1 MNHEKSIEKFISRSI
16 KNGTDPIEEAP
27 FKMILEKMTTD
38 EIHLWWIVY
47 SASLAFSDAHVGN
60 RHWET
65 RKIEKKLEV
74 MVGSYNYLPKEKDK
88 NGKYIVVREDLILH
102 IKEHILG
109 KIKSGIQE
117 RIDFRNRS
125 LKAKFQYYLSVLSL
139 LTLPVFMIIDF
150 FPKNK
155 YYIPT
160 LIICSIIFF
169 SYFFLFPI
177 TFFIIKQTIEIFRK
191 KKN

>member
-1 MNHEKSIEKFISRSI
+1 M
-16 KNGTDPIEEAP
+16 
-27 FKMILEKMTTD
+27 
-38 EIHLWWIVY
+38 
-47 SASLAFSDAHVGN
+47 
-60 RHWET
+60 
-65 RKIEKKLEV
+65 
-74 MVGSYNYLPKEKDK
+74 
-88 NGKYIVVREDLILH
+88 REDLILH
-102 IKEHILG
+102 IKEHILD

-117 RIDFRNRS
+117 KIDFKNRS
-125 LKAKFQYYLSVLSL
+125 SKAKFQYYLGVLSL

-177 TFFIIKQTIEIFRK
+177 TFFIIQQIIEIFRK
-191 KKN
+191 KKTDNITDNE